1 MARRALLIVIA
12 ALALAAPAGASA
24 AQIVNGDFESGT
36 LTGWEV
42 RRSTLAGNWYAY
54 EGTKPPI
61 EKQRTDE
68 LQAPPQGR
76 SAAIADQINP
86 DTLLLFQDVQL
97 EPGSNYNLSLL
108 AFYDSLA
115 ALAIPSPDTLS
126 VDEEAI
132 GSQANQQLR
141 IDLVR
146 PEAPVDS
153 VSPGDVLQ
161 TLFQTRAGGARSMK
175 PTRFS
180 ANLAP
185 FAGQTVRLRIAVV
198 ATKEVLY
205 AGVDAVSLNEGERGK
220 GGGGRAVGPLKVG
233 RAKMNVRGGTGR
245 LRVSVPAAGRLTLV
259 DPSGRVRTASKGT
272 GEAKTLVFP
281 LRPTNR
287 GRKIL
292 ERRHRMR
299 VEIRLRWTASD
310 GSPEVFRLPI
320 RFRLKNS

>member
-1 MARRALLIVIA
+1 M
-12 ALALAAPAGASA
+12 ALASPAGASA

-36 LTGWEV
+36 LAGWQV
-42 RRSTLAGNWYAY
+42 QRSTGAGDWYAY

-61 EKQRTDE
+61 EKQRADQ
-68 LQAPPQGR
+68 LQAPPQGK
-76 SAAIADQINP
+76 SAAIADQVNP
-86 DTLLLFQDVQL
+86 DTLLLFQDIQL
-97 EPGSNYNLSLL
+97 EPGSNYDLSLL

-115 ALAIPSPDTLS
+115 ALSIPSPDTLS

-132 GSQANQQLR
+132 GSQSNQQFR

-146 PEAPVDS
+146 PDAPVDS
-153 VSPGDVLQ
+153 VVPGDVLQ
-161 TLFQTRAGGARSMK
+161 TIFRTKAGGARLMK

-180 ANLAP
+180 ANLAA

-205 AGVDAVSLNEGERGK
+205 GGVDVVSLSEGEGGK
-220 GGGGRAVGPLKVG
+220 GGGGRTVGPLRIGKSKVNK
-233 RAKMNVRGGTGR
+233 RNGTVQ
-245 LRVSVPAAGRLTLV
+245 LRVSVPSAGRLTLI

-287 GRKIL
+287 GRKLL
-292 ERRHRMR
+292 ERKQRMQ
-299 VEIRLRWTASD
+299 VQIRLRWTASD
-310 GSPEVFRLPI
+310 GSPEVFPI
-320 RFRLKNS
+320 PVVFRLKNS